1 MNKELKDV
9 LQLLAM
15 VLPLFAFMMWG
26 WFLSPMYADVKAQQR
41 FDVQSY
47 LNKTY
52 YFPPDPNL
60 DRAMMIEYF
69 KITDEE
75 INTEKIL
82 RNFAV
87 ITSVNNTMTRCSQNL
102 GGSE

>member
-1 MNKELKDV
+1 MNKEIKDV

-15 VLPLFAFMMWG
+15 VLPLFAFMVLG
-26 WFLSPMYADVKAQQR
+26 WFVSPMYADVKAQQR
-41 FDVQSY
+41 LAVQGY

-82 RNFAV
+82 RNFAT
-87 ITSVNNTMTRCSQNL
+87 ITSVNNSKALYNQNL
-102 GGSE
+102 GGSK